1 MSRAATLKRNHLD
14 RMTEKYIG
22 KSKKDVFHSLSGKK
36 VYSIM
41 ENVSKD
47 SIVEILD
54 QILEY
59 STRSKKDLDTDNAEM
74 LKVDLAQIISFAD
87 QLKSLI
93 DEDGGNMDA
102 GMDTGDTGGDTETEE
117 VTTETTTEETA
128 AGPE

>member
-1 MSRAATLKRNHLD
+1 MSKAAHLKKNVLD

-22 KSKKDVFHSLSGKK
+22 KRKKDIFHSMSEKRI
-36 VYSIM
+36 YSIL

-47 SIVEILD
+47 SITEILD

-74 LKVDLAQIISFAD
+74 LKVDLAQIISFSD

-93 DEDGGNMDA
+93 EEDGGDM
-102 GMDTGDTGGDTETEE
+102 GGGEETEE
-117 VTTETTTEETA
+117 ITTTETTEEETT

>member
-1 MSRAATLKRNHLD
+1 MSRAAILKKNTLD
-14 RMTEKYIG
+14 RLTEKYIG
-22 KSKKDVFHSLSGKK
+22 KSKKDIFHSLSEKR
-36 VYSIM
+36 VFSIL

-74 LKVDLAQIISFAD
+74 LKVDLAQIITFSD

-93 DEDGGNMDA
+93 DEDGGDM
-102 GMDTGDTGGDTETEE
+102 GDSEGEEVEE
-117 VTTETTTEETA
+117 VTTTETTEETT